1 MIRNMMLGMGINVRH
16 GEILYDNSGFPTA
29 MIIGSYASNGEKPW
43 TIRGRRV
50 WIAVALASKRA
61 YNKKWCDSTMSQPNC
76 SNAISTIEN
85 PVVTFKLATS
95 NTGADGSGN
104 YVSTQS
110 TEAHMDQSFT
120 YKEAVKNSKELTDA
134 ILAYNS
140 GMQAAQFCR
149 TITLAEFGKMDLPSI
164 DVLMRIYQARTI
176 IDALDP
182 TASANAEMKLSNWGF
197 KQMASNWGD
206 NRVYS
211 ANQSSPTTA
220 IPVYFNGKIDT
231 GTGKWGPFG
240 AIPVKEIEAE

>member
-61 YNKKWCDSTMSQPNC
+61 YNKKWCASTMSQPSC
-76 SNAISTIEN
+76 SNAISAIEI
-85 PVVTFKLATS
+85 PVVAFKLATS

-120 YKEAVKNSKELTDA
+120 YKNAVKNSKELTDA
-134 ILAYNS
+134 ILAYN
-140 GMQAAQFCR
+140 GAMQAAQFCR

-182 TASANAEMKLSNWGF
+182 TASANTEMKLSNWGF

-211 ANQSSPTTA
+211 ASQGGSNTA
-220 IPVYFNGKIDT
+220 IPVYFSGKIDT
-231 GTGKWGPFG
+231 STGKYGPFG

>member
-1 MIRNMMLGMGINVRH
+1 MGRNH
-16 GEILYDNSGFPTA
+16 GPSGA
-29 MIIGSYASNGEKPW
+29 Y
-43 TIRGRRV
+43 RV

-61 YNKKWCDSTMSQPNC
+61 YSKKWCSDSSSSC
-76 SNAISTIEN
+76 STDISSIEN

-95 NTGADGSGN
+95 NTRPDSSGN

-140 GMQAAQFCR
+140 GMQAAQFYR

-164 DVLMRIYQARTI
+164 DVLMHIYQARTR

-182 TASANAEMKLSNWGF
+182 TASANTEMKLSNWVF
-197 KQMASNWGD
+197 KQMVSNWGE

-211 ANQSSPTTA
+211 ANQSSPMCV
-220 IPVYFNGKIDT
+220 IPVYFSGKIDT
-231 GTGKWGPFG
+231 STGKYRPFG
-240 AIPVKEIEAE
+240 VIPVKEIDAR

>member
-61 YNKKWCDSTMSQPNC
+61 YNKKWCASTMSQPSC
-76 SNAISTIEN
+76 SNAISAIEI
-85 PVVTFKLATS
+85 PVVAFKLATS

-120 YKEAVKNSKELTDA
+120 YKNAVKNSKELTDA
-134 ILAYNS
+134 ILAYN
-140 GMQAAQFCR
+140 GAMQAAQFCR

-182 TASANAEMKLSNWGF
+182 TASANTEMKLSNWGF

-211 ANQSSPTTA
+211 ASQGGSNTA
-220 IPVYFNGKIDT
+220 IPVYFSGKIDT
-231 GTGKWGPFG
+231 STGKYRPFG
-240 AIPVKEIEAE
+240 VIPVKEIDAR

>member
-29 MIIGSYASNGEKPW
+29 MIIGSYASNGEEPW

-61 YNKKWCDSTMSQPNC
+61 YNKKWCSDSSSSC
-76 SNAISTIEN
+76 STDISSIEN
-85 PVVTFKLATS
+85 PVISYKLAGS
-95 NTGADGSGN
+95 NTAVDGSGN

-134 ILAYNS
+134 ILAYN
-140 GMQAAQFCR
+140 GAMQAAQFCR

-197 KQMASNWGD
+197 KQMASNWGEK
-206 NRVYS
+206 RVYS
-211 ANQSSPTTA
+211 ANQADRSGACTIFFHGNVDS
-220 IPVYFNGKIDT
+220 
-231 GTGKWGPFG
+231 GTGKYGPFG
-240 AIPVKEIEAE
+240 VIPVKEIDAR